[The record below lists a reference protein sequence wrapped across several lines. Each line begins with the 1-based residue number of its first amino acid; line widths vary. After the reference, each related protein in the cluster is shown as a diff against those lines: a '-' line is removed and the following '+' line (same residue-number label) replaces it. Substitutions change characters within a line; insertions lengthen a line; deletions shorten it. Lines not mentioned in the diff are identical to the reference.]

1 MELSLGK
8 EHSDRF
14 GTGSGQTAWAALDTR
29 MPAVPSASAAVNSK
43 KPIRFLE
50 TNMTNNSHS
59 SSRRYGFSA
68 IAPSFLACILLWMGM
83 ATAHAEA
90 ARNDVLRATLENGL
104 RVVIVR
110 NTLAPVVATAVNYL
124 VGADETPAGFPGMA
138 HAQEH
143 MMFRGNPGLSA
154 DQLANIGSVMGGNFN
169 ADTRQRV
176 TQYFFTVPA
185 EDLDVAL
192 HIEALRMRGVLDSEK
207 DWSQERGAIEQEVAQ
222 DLSDPRYVLFTK
234 LRAALFDGTPY
245 AHDALGTRA
254 SFDQTTGAMLKAFH
268 DRWYGPNNAILIVV
282 GDLDPAATLAT
293 VKQLFGVIPARK
305 LGKRP
310 EVRLQPVKAQAL
322 HLDTDLPYQMQ
333 VTTLRMP
340 GLDDPDYAAAN
351 VLADVLS
358 SQRGA
363 LYQLVAQGKALGAD
377 FAFSPLPRAG
387 LGYATVVFPD
397 GGNAAALQQEV
408 RAILTR
414 IAHDGV
420 PADLVAA
427 AKLQERRQAEFE
439 KNSIQGLA
447 TVWSEAV
454 AVEGLSSPEEDL
466 ARIDRVSVADVN
478 RAARKYLVLDHAVTA
493 LLTPRE
499 SGKPV
504 ATRGFGGQENI
515 ALGEAKATTLP
526 KWADAALHRLRV
538 PESRVHPVVSKLP
551 NGVTLIVQPEDVSDT
566 VSVVGHIKNNPQME
580 AAKNQEGV
588 ARVLDQLFQYG
599 TEKLDRLAL
608 ARALDDIGAAE
619 SAGTDFGVETLA
631 GNFDRAVGLLAQ
643 NELHPALP
651 EHAFEIVRRQSAQ
664 AVAGELKSPGYL
676 AGRALRVALFP
687 KSDPTL
693 REAQPQTI
701 DALTLADV
709 HAYYKKVFRPDL
721 TTIVVIGKVTP
732 EQAREVIERHFGAWT
747 ATGPKPHT
755 TLPAVSLNGPAKT
768 AVPDASRV
776 QDAATLAE
784 TLTLTRS
791 DPDYYALQLGNSVLG
806 GSFYASRL
814 TRDLRKD
821 KGLVYY
827 IGSRF
832 DVGKARGVYSVQY
845 GCDPQNVALVQDS
858 VVRELQAMQHTPVT
872 ADELQRVK
880 ALLLRQIPL
889 NEASVDD
896 IAGGLIERSKLDL
909 PLDEPTIAARH
920 YLSLSASDIQAA
932 FAKWVRP
939 ADLARVSL
947 GPAPELKVSN

>member
-1 MELSLGK
+1 MTKNSRTSRRR
-8 EHSDRF
+8 SDF
-14 GTGSGQTAWAALDTR
+14 PD
-29 MPAVPSASAAVNSK
+29 VPS
-43 KPIRFLE
+43 I
-50 TNMTNNSHS
+50 
-59 SSRRYGFSA
+59 
-68 IAPSFLACILLWMGM
+68 ILACVLLVTGIGS
-83 ATAHAEA
+83 AHANA
-90 ARNDVLRATLENGL
+90 TSGDVLRATLDNGL

-110 NTLAPVVATAVNYL
+110 NTLAPVVATAVNYM

-192 HIEALRMRGVLDSEK
+192 HIEALRMRDVLDSEK

-234 LRAALFDGTPY
+234 LRAALFADTPY

-268 DRWYGPNNAILIVV
+268 DQWYGPNNAILIVV

-293 VKQLFGVIPARK
+293 VKRLFGAIPART

-310 EVRLQPVKAQAL
+310 EVTLQPVKAQAL
-322 HLDTDLPYQMQ
+322 HLETDLPYKMQ
-333 VTTLRMP
+333 VTALRMP

-363 LYQLVAQGKALGAD
+363 LYELVAQGKALGAD
-377 FAFSPLPRAG
+377 FSFSPLPKSG

-397 GGNAAALQQEV
+397 GGDAAGLQQEV
-408 RAILTR
+408 RAILAR

-427 AKLQERRQAEFE
+427 AKLQERRQAEFQ

-454 AVEGLSSPEEDL
+454 AVEGLDSPEEDL

-478 RAARKYLVLDHAVTA
+478 RVARKYLTLDHAVTA

-504 ATRGFGGQENI
+504 AARGFGGQENI

-526 KWADAALHRLRV
+526 DWAETALHRLRV
-538 PESRVHPVVSKLP
+538 PASRVHPLVSTLP
-551 NGVTLIVQPEDVSDT
+551 NGITLIVQPEDVSDT
-566 VSVVGHIKNNPQME
+566 VSVVGHIKNHPQLE

-588 ARVLDQLFQYG
+588 ARVLSQLFQYG
-599 TEKLDRLAL
+599 TNKLDRLAL
-608 ARALDDIGAAE
+608 ARALDDVGAAE
-619 SAGTDFGVETLA
+619 MAGTDFGVEVLA
-631 GNFDRAVGLLAQ
+631 ANFDRAVELLAQ

-651 EHAFEIVRRQSAQ
+651 ERAFEIVKRQSAQ

-687 KSDPTL
+687 KDDPTL

-709 HAYYKKVFRPDL
+709 RAYYKKVFRPDL
-721 TTIVVIGKVTP
+721 TTLVVIGKVTP
-732 EQAREVIERHFGAWT
+732 ELARAVIERHFGAWT

-755 TLPAVSLNGPAKT
+755 TLPPVPPNGPAKT
-768 AVPDASRV
+768 AVPDTSRV
-776 QDAATLAE
+776 QDEATLAE
-784 TLTLTRS
+784 TLALTRS
-791 DPDYYALQLGNSVLG
+791 DPDYYALRLGNSVLG

-832 DVGKARGVYSVQY
+832 DVGKTRSVYSVQY
-845 GCDPQNVALVQDS
+845 GCDPQNVALVQHS
-858 VVRELQAMQHTPVT
+858 VVRELQDMQRTPVT
-872 ADELQRVK
+872 ADELERAK

-896 IAGGLIERSKLDL
+896 IARGLIELSQLDL
-909 PLDEPTIAARH
+909 PLDEPTRAARH
-920 YLSLSASDIQAA
+920 YLNLGASDIQAA
-932 FAKWVRP
+932 FAKWLRP
-939 ADLARVSL
+939 EDLVRVSM
-947 GPAPELKVSN
+947 GPPPVL